1 MATTLLLDRAG
12 WDLALNASGD
22 IALASEPYA
31 QEQDVASM
39 CRVFAGECYYD
50 IARGVPYFEQI
61 LGQYQPIQVM
71 KAQYEAAALLVPGVT
86 AATVFLTDVIDR
98 AIGGQIQIETTTGT
112 GIVAL

>member
-39 CRVFAGECYYD
+39 CRVFAGE
-50 IARGVPYFEQI
+50 
-61 LGQYQPIQVM
+61 
-71 KAQYEAAALLVPGVT
+71 AAALLVPGVT